1 MFLYY
6 TWNARVG
13 SQEIPRITGKVGL
26 GIQNEARQRLREFC
40 QKNMLV
46 IANSLFQQPKRRLYT
61 WTLPDGR
68 YQKKIIFFAASDG
81 EALYS

>member
-13 SQEIPRITGKVGL
+13 NQEIPRITGKVGL

-46 IANSLFQQPKRRLYT
+46 IADTFFQQPKIQLYT
-61 WTLPDGR
+61 QTSPDVHYQNYEIDYTLH
-68 YQKKIIFFAASDG
+68 S
-81 EALYS
+81 